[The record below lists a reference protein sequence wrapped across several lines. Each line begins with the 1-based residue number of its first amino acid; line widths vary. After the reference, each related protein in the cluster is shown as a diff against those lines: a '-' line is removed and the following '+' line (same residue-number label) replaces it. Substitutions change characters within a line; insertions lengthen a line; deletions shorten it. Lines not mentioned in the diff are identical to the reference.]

1 MRVCIHCESQL
12 YPKDKN
18 LICVRCTSAFVDLA
32 FLKAYLREYDFEK
45 LERDLINSKSKSS
58 HNCVQC
64 KKQMSLHLIGKDIMV
79 EACSPCRKIWFEA
92 GEIQKFQT
100 YTQLRN
106 DGKNLTFEPDDS
118 LVPFSRY
125 LFHRDDDSNFFP
137 QARLG
142 AIASVARYEA
152 ASNLIGNKIAD
163 TKFFKKY
170 PILTFCIV
178 VAVIVGFYYV
188 KRRLR

>member
-1 MRVCIHCESQL
+1 MRVCIHCESHL
-12 YPKDKN
+12 HPKDKN
-18 LICVRCTSAFVDLA
+18 LICVKCYSAFVDLA

-64 KKQMSLHLIGKDIMV
+64 KKQMSLHLIGKNIMV

-92 GEIQKFQT
+92 EEIQKFQH
-100 YTQLRN
+100 YTQLRQN
-106 DGKNLTFEPDDS
+106 GKTLTFESNDS
-118 LVPFSRY
+118 LVPFSQY
-125 LFHRDDDSNFFP
+125 LFHRDDYSNLFP
-137 QARLG
+137 RARMR
-142 AIASVARYEA
+142 AIVSVARYEA

-178 VAVIVGFYYV
+178 VAVIVGYYYV
-188 KRRLR
+188 